1 MLHFEFEKLS
11 KGKQFKI
18 LNKVKLNF
26 NKQMN
31 YTITNHDL
39 MIEKDKF
46 TIIWKKRRQP
56 KAFEKI
62 YSGYKFAAENEIISI
77 LQKLRILS
85 IDSKTK
91 TLKTNAE
98 SYYFNQILM

>member
-1 MLHFEFEKLS
+1 MLHFEFEKLP
-11 KGKQFKI
+11 KVKQFKI

-46 TIIWKKRRQP
+46 KIIWEKRQQP
-56 KAFEKI
+56 KAREF
-62 YSGYKFAAENEIISI
+62 
-77 LQKLRILS
+77 
-85 IDSKTK
+85 
-91 TLKTNAE
+91 LKKYTIKNIR
-98 SYYFNQILM
+98 YIKNQLKGV